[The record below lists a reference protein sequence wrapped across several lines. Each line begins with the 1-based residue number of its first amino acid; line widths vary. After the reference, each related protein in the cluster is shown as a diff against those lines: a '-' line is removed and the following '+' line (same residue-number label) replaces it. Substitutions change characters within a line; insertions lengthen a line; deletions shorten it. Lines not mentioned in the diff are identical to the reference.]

1 MTKKKT
7 ITIIVVVV
15 LLFVI
20 IVAGFLW
27 WPLAFWNF
35 QGRYTYPFH
44 NSTFQST
51 TPTVMENCTIEKME
65 VALTEM
71 PADKQSDDTV
81 NTITNR
87 VDKKRFA
94 IEVNITVSGVV
105 YKCEFT
111 QLESGPV
118 PIRPDFY
125 FASIDMRDCGL
136 DIVTCCFDFLGGDL
150 GVFIYDYK
158 AGISLYECEQI

>member
-1 MTKKKT
+1 
-7 ITIIVVVV
+7 
-15 LLFVI
+15 
-20 IVAGFLW
+20 
-27 WPLAFWNF
+27 
-35 QGRYTYPFH
+35 
-44 NSTFQST
+44 
-51 TPTVMENCTIEKME
+51 
-65 VALTEM
+65 M
-71 PADKQSDDTV
+71 PADKQPDDTTD
-81 NTITNR
+81 TITNR

-111 QLESGPV
+111 QLESGPQ